1 MDNAGDDS
9 MNGASATTADVTSEE
24 PIKISIYTSDDGQ
37 YHMKYDCNETYGV
50 EMPRSK
56 RKCNA
61 NKSPSSVKS
70 TTETLYEIDLY
81 CDVCNHDYK
90 SLMSLNRHMRTR
102 KHLNQLAKLNEANE
116 QAVVDRDFGNYDSYL
131 STYDLMPRNVYES
144 IVRTLQDEGHEVNGT
159 ATVTD
164 PTSTS
169 TEQQN
174 DSDKGFQTAYDS
186 YANCNNQYAARKCAN
201 GSDVFDD
208 IRAAMDVIA
217 NDGDETFDENKA
229 IDDVIQ
235 RSMCDKCLVCGEQFA
250 TAQLLHEHNRQMRE
264 NCAAQIDDD
273 SFDIETELQKL
284 EFP

>member
-9 MNGASATTADVTSEE
+9 VNDASATTADVTSEE

-56 RKCNA
+56 RKSNS
-61 NKSPSSVKS
+61 NKSPSSVKP

-116 QAVVDRDFGNYDSYL
+116 QAVVDRDFSNYDSYL
-131 STYDLMPRNVYES
+131 STCGLMPRNVYDS
-144 IVRTLQDEGHEVNGT
+144 IVRTLLDEGHGVNGT
-159 ATVTD
+159 ETVTD
-164 PTSTS
+164 PTSTF
-169 TEQQN
+169 TEQHN
-174 DSDKGFQTAYDS
+174 DSDKSFQINYDL
-186 YANCNNQYAARKCAN
+186 YANCNNQYATRKCAN
-201 GSDVFDD
+201 GGDVFDD

-217 NDGDETFDENKA
+217 NDGDENYDESKA

-235 RSMCDKCLVCGEQFA
+235 RSTSNKCLVCGEQFS
-250 TAQLLHEHNRQMRE
+250 TAQLLHEHNRQMRQ

-273 SFDIETELQKL
+273 NFDIETELQQL